1 MLFRFL
7 DINKT
12 TTYLCLSFTD
22 YSGFF
27 PRRFGKEQ
35 DLLPSL
41 FVSNQLC
48 IIVKKKFSTVSL
60 FQYPCYVKLMLIFK
74 LLAQNNILLR

>member
-1 MLFRFL
+1 MLFSFL

-41 FVSNQLC
+41 FVSNQLR
-48 IIVKKKFSTVSL
+48 IIGLVPFAEKISRNAVPAKKQAEKDGL
-60 FQYPCYVKLMLIFK
+60 
-74 LLAQNNILLR
+74 